1 LKRAAKLCRQPTVER
16 AMRTNVVVVPA
27 PGLALS
33 CVVAAEQAVGVQ
45 ALPAEFAVERLD
57 VGVAGRLF
65 RPGDVERDAGA

>member
-1 LKRAAKLCRQPTVER
+1 MKRAAKLCRQPTVER

-27 PGLALS
+27 PGLAFS
-33 CVVAAEQAVGVQ
+33 CVVTAEQAVGVQ
-45 ALPAEFAVERLD
+45 ALPAEFAVEPLD